1 MDKNNRLINIY
12 IKIHNKRTITMEDLQ
27 YLAKYDPECFR
38 KTCAN
43 VVYNMPETKAV
54 MNVSPAEQSAATED
68 AGGEVTDEF
77 DVMAVLN
84 RLSELEAN
92 SDIYGDI
99 SAKRVKNLLG
109 NLFMELLFP
118 HNDEETFIGAVEE
131 EKMPSFDM
139 KA

>member
-54 MNVSPAEQSAATED
+54 MNVVPAEQSAATED
-68 AGGEVTDEF
+68 ADGEVTDEF

-131 EKMPSFDM
+131 ESTPSFDM

>member
-27 YLAKYDPECFR
+27 YLAMYDPECFR

-43 VVYNMPETKAV
+43 VVYNMPETKEV
-54 MNVSPAEQSAATED
+54 MSVTPAEQSTASEELS
-68 AGGEVTDEF
+68 GETTDEF
-77 DVMAVLN
+77 DVMAVLD
-84 RLSELEAN
+84 RLKELEAD

-109 NLFMELLFP
+109 NLYMELLFP

-131 EKMPSFDM
+131 ESTPSFDM

>member
-27 YLAKYDPECFR
+27 YLAMYDPECFR

-54 MNVSPAEQSAATED
+54 MNVSPEEQSVTPVET
-68 AGGEVTDEF
+68 GGEVTDEF

-84 RLSELEAN
+84 RLNELEAN

-131 EKMPSFDM
+131 ESTPSFDM

>member
-54 MNVSPAEQSAATED
+54 MNISPAEQNAAQD
-68 AGGEVTDEF
+68 AESGETTDEF
-77 DVMAVLN
+77 NVMAVLEH
-84 RLSELEAN
+84 LKELEAD

-99 SAKRVKNLLG
+99 SAKRVRNLLG

-118 HNDEETFIGAVEE
+118 HNDQETFIGAVEE
-131 EKMPSFDM
+131 ESTPSFDM

>member
-43 VVYNMPETKAV
+43 VVYNMPETKSV
-54 MNVSPAEQSAATED
+54 MSVSPAEASAASED
-68 AGGEVTDEF
+68 VGGEVTDEF

-84 RLSELEAN
+84 RLNELETN

-131 EKMPSFDM
+131 EKTPSFDM

>member
-54 MNVSPAEQSAATED
+54 MSVSPAEASAAAED

-84 RLSELEAN
+84 RLNELETN

-131 EKMPSFDM
+131 EKTSSFDL

>member
-54 MNVSPAEQSAATED
+54 MNISPAEESATSEETGKEATE
-68 AGGEVTDEF
+68 EF

-84 RLSELEAN
+84 RLNELEAN

-99 SAKRVKNLLG
+99 NAKRVKNLLG